1 MFSVDIKSNQPIYE
15 QIIQQIKA
23 NVVKGYLKENDAL
36 PSVRKLS
43 SMLEVNPNTVA
54 KAYTELERQGIII
67 TLRGK
72 GTFIADTIA
81 SEGSINLNEEL
92 EKIKPILTELKL
104 KGIDDNIIIEEIKAL
119 LNNIGGN

>member
-23 NVVKGYLKENDAL
+23 NVVKGYLKEKDAL

-81 SEGSINLNEEL
+81 SEGSIDLNEEL